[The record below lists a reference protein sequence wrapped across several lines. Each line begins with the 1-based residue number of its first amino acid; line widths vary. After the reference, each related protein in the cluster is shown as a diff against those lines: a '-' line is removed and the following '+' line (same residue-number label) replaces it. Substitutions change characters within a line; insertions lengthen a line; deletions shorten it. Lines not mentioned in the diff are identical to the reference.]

1 MQNVSV
7 TRGTEVSVASA
18 SIALLYH
25 KNNYRSCAFHTFF
38 LFSFNSIISFKKKQ
52 KENALYHLI
61 DLFLQ
66 HNRI

>member
-7 TRGTEVSVASA
+7 TRGIKVSIASA

-25 KNNYRSCAFHTFF
+25 IKTTIDLVHSTHFY
-38 LFSFNSIISFKKKQ
+38 FNSIISFKKKQ